1 MIQSKKVK
9 NLNLFTIKF
18 PVPALV
24 SILHRMSGVFLF
36 LLMPIITFSFWYSLL
51 SEQYFNQVLIF
62 FKWWPIKITKLV
74 LIWGITHHLL
84 AGTRHLLLD
93 LQLGLD
99 LISARFSSKTVLSVS
114 FFITFLVGL
123 WSW

>member
-51 SEQYFNQVLIF
+51 SEQYFDQVLTF

-74 LIWGITHHLL
+74 IIWNTI
-84 AGTRHLLLD
+84 
-93 LQLGLD
+93 
-99 LISARFSSKTVLSVS
+99 
-114 FFITFLVGL
+114 
-123 WSW
+123 